1 MARAAFYTT
10 ITLSALKPSLSPT
23 PSPPSLTCTAGSD
36 RQASS
41 RVIRLGAGGDVWRSS
56 AGRDAGCYVGCLR
69 YDDLHPAGGLQRRA
83 AWAMDYFL
91 GKIFER

>member
-1 MARAAFYTT
+1 M
-10 ITLSALKPSLSPT
+10 SA
-23 PSPPSLTCTAGSD
+23 
-36 RQASS
+36 
-41 RVIRLGAGGDVWRSS
+41 VDVWRSS
-56 AGRDAGCYVGCLR
+56 AGRYAGCYVGCLR